1 MNDLFISYA
10 HIDDLPIS
18 EDQKGWISE
27 FHRVLQNRLAQLMG
41 EKPKIWRDQKLSG
54 SDIFDNEIVDQ
65 FKNTKLMVSVLSP
78 RYIKSEWCNK
88 EIKEF
93 YRNAEL
99 SSGVALAGKSRVLKV
114 VKTPYDPQD
123 VHPELKQ
130 VFGSVLG
137 FNFYD
142 FDNDSGKVVEYNEA
156 FGKEARQNYFTRIY
170 DLAYEICEIL
180 KKSDSKRS
188 GLSETTLPKQG
199 AKTVYLAT
207 TTADRNE
214 DRENIARDLR
224 ERGHL
229 ILPDRQLPFDED
241 TMKGMI
247 CQFMERADVAIHL
260 LGSSYGMIPEAGDK
274 SIIESQIQISAQEA
288 SNNEMERLIWLPN
301 QLKATEE
308 KQKDFV
314 DRLRVDP
321 ATYQHTDFV
330 EGSFETFKGLVIDH
344 FSQEPKDIAGEATMD
359 SNNGPRTVYL
369 MAPPNDEE
377 KIEAIED
384 YLFDQGLEV
393 VIPVFSGT
401 ESDVAEAH
409 MENLRIC
416 DSVLIYFGSATRQW
430 VNMKLNNMIKASG
443 QGRKQPIREKAI
455 LIAPPESRHKDRFRS
470 HLAEIIHI
478 PDADLGPLDAFI
490 KKIKIND

>member
-93 YRNAEL
+93 YRNAER

-180 KKSDSKRS
+180 KKSDGKRS

-229 ILPDRQLPFDED
+229 ILPDRQLPFDEK

-247 CQFMERADVAIHL
+247 SQFMERADVAIHL

-301 QLKATEE
+301 QLKASEE

-321 ATYQHTDFV
+321 ATYQRTDFV

-359 SNNGPRTVYL
+359 SNNGLRTVYL

-478 PDADLGPLDAFI
+478 PDADLGPLDTFI
-490 KKIKIND
+490 KKIKTND

>member
-1 MNDLFISYA
+1 
-10 HIDDLPIS
+10 
-18 EDQKGWISE
+18 
-27 FHRVLQNRLAQLMG
+27 
-41 EKPKIWRDQKLSG
+41 
-54 SDIFDNEIVDQ
+54 
-65 FKNTKLMVSVLSP
+65 
-78 RYIKSEWCNK
+78 
-88 EIKEF
+88 
-93 YRNAEL
+93 
-99 SSGVALAGKSRVLKV
+99 
-114 VKTPYDPQD
+114 
-123 VHPELKQ
+123 
-130 VFGSVLG
+130 
-137 FNFYD
+137 
-142 FDNDSGKVVEYNEA
+142 
-156 FGKEARQNYFTRIY
+156 
-170 DLAYEICEIL
+170 
-180 KKSDSKRS
+180 
-188 GLSETTLPKQG
+188 
-199 AKTVYLAT
+199 
-207 TTADRNE
+207 
-214 DRENIARDLR
+214 
-224 ERGHL
+224 
-229 ILPDRQLPFDED
+229 
-241 TMKGMI
+241 
-247 CQFMERADVAIHL
+247 MERADVAIHL
-260 LGSSYGMIPEAGDK
+260 LGSSYGMIPEAADK

-301 QLKATEE
+301 QLKASEE

-321 ATYQHTDFV
+321 ATYQRTDFV

-359 SNNGPRTVYL
+359 SNNGLRTVYL

-478 PDADLGPLDAFI
+478 PDADLGPLDTFI
-490 KKIKIND
+490 KKIKTND

>member
-93 YRNAEL
+93 YRNAER

-180 KKSDSKRS
+180 KKSDGKRS

-229 ILPDRQLPFDED
+229 ILPDRQLPFDEE

-247 CQFMERADVAIHL
+247 SQFMERADVAIHL
-260 LGSSYGMIPEAGDK
+260 LGSSYGMIPEAADK

-301 QLKATEE
+301 QLKASEE

-321 ATYQHTDFV
+321 ATYQRTDFV

-344 FSQEPKDIAGEATMD
+344 FSQEPKTTDGEAKMD

-416 DSVLIYFGSATRQW
+416 DSVLIYFGTATRQW

-490 KKIKIND
+490 KKIKTND

>member
-180 KKSDSKRS
+180 KKSDDKRS

-229 ILPDRQLPFDED
+229 ILPDRQLPFDEE

-301 QLKATEE
+301 QLKASEE

-321 ATYQHTDFV
+321 ATYQRTDFV

-359 SNNGPRTVYL
+359 SNNGLRTVYL

-470 HLAEIIHI
+470 HLAELIHI
-478 PDADLGPLDAFI
+478 PDADLGPLDEFI
-490 KKIKIND
+490 KKIKTND